1 MYDVID
7 LNLAYVD
14 VVDERLLLSSENLIK
29 SKQMKANL
37 KNLAI

>member
-14 VVDERLLLSSENLIK
+14 VVDEKLLLSSENVIK
-29 SKQMKANL
+29 SKQ
-37 KNLAI
+37 I